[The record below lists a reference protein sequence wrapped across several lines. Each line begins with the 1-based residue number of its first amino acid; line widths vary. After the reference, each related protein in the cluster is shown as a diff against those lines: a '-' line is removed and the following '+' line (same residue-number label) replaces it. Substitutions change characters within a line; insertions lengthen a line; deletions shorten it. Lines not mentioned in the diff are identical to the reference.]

1 MPTLSG
7 TAAIVSPTKSARLTL
22 ALENQSLESI
32 NRIVA
37 SIIGKS
43 GCRTC
48 GRLLN
53 LDFEFQSDP
62 GPDLSGVVSVQT
74 EGF

>member
-1 MPTLSG
+1 MPATTSSA
-7 TAAIVSPTKSARLTL
+7 TSPVKSASLTL
-22 ALENQSLESI
+22 ALENQNLESI

-37 SIIGKS
+37 SIVGKS
-43 GCRTC
+43 GCKTC

-53 LDFEFQSDP
+53 LDFQFQSDP
-62 GPDLSGVVSVQT
+62 GPDFSGVVSVET

>member
-1 MPTLSG
+1 MPATTMPMPVG
-7 TAAIVSPTKSARLTL
+7 TKSARLTL
-22 ALENQSLESI
+22 SLEKQNLESI

-37 SIIGKS
+37 SIIGKTS
-43 GCRTC
+43 CNTC

-53 LDFEFQSDP
+53 LDFQFQGDP
-62 GPDLSGVVSVQT
+62 GPDLSGVVSVET